1 MDVLD
6 SVFERFIASP
16 SRLRQYAS
24 PGTYG
29 DRRARIGQWAFDLG
43 YQLSIENREQLRRAF
58 DAHCG
63 IEPDPSDK
71 TFSKYAHIPDYI
83 PPEHLRPKP
92 KPKRSSSMERNL
104 PALLRSDAKT
114 VQVKLPGTGKLYT
127 YVTHLPVAVG
137 DFVVVDAES
146 QIRIA
151 QVMVVDNEAK
161 IEPGSDAEYKWV
173 IDTVDMAAY
182 EANQKRNSDIQAEA
196 ATIIRGNL
204 RRSFAQQVLGAASD
218 GQREKLLVLTG
229 NMAS

>member
-1 MDVLD
+1 MNALD
-6 SVFERFIASP
+6 SVFERFTASP

-29 DRRARIGQWAFDLG
+29 DRRARVGQWAFDLG
-43 YQLSIENREQLRRAF
+43 YRLSIENREQLPRAF

-71 TFSKYAHIPDYI
+71 TFSEYAHIPDYI
-83 PPEHLRPKP
+83 PPEHLSP

-114 VQVKLPGTGKLYT
+114 VQVKFPGTGKLYT
-127 YVTHLPVAVG
+127 YVTHLPMKCG
-137 DFVVVDAES
+137 DYVVIDAES
-146 QIRIA
+146 QIKIA
-151 QVMVVDNEAK
+151 KVVAVDDEAK
-161 IEPGSDAEYKWV
+161 IEPGSDIEYKWV
-173 IDTVDMAAY
+173 IAVVDMAAY

-229 NMAS
+229 NVA